1 MTSGRKVNTPEADRA
16 IFLSFRR
23 ISARIERMKS
33 AYELAMGR
41 LEKSA
46 PTARLTDA
54 QKRAI
59 AEVDSEIN
67 AKIAEKKI
75 FLEGQL
81 AGAEPS
87 AKDEIRRQLV
97 SELARLE
104 EKREREKEKIR
115 SR

>member
-1 MTSGRKVNTPEADRA
+1 
-16 IFLSFRR
+16 
-23 ISARIERMKS
+23 MKS

-46 PTARLTDA
+46 PTVNLTDV

-81 AGAEPS
+81 AGAEPA

-104 EKREREKEKIR
+104 EKREREKEKVR
-115 SR
+115 VG